1 MVTAPQAEPGAGPF
15 AERAASALAVDGIVV
30 ITDFL
35 PEDMITALREAA
47 QRMRAQGAF
56 RPAGIGAGGDFRK
69 REDIRGDEIYWIDAD
84 SASAALRPPL
94 AAFEQLRLAVNR
106 ELQLGLFDFECHL
119 ARYAPGAGYQR
130 HYDQLRDDG
139 HRQLTVTL
147 YLNESWSEADGGTL
161 RVFLEDEQARTLDVV
176 PTGGTLVAFLSA
188 RFSHEVLP
196 CTRERFSLTGWF
208 RRR

>member
-1 MVTAPQAEPGAGPF
+1 MEN
-15 AERAASALAVDGIVV
+15 
-30 ITDFL
+30 FL
-35 PEDMITALREAA
+35 PEDMIATLRAEARRL
-47 QRMRAQGAF
+47 QAQGVF

-69 REDIRGDEIYWIDAD
+69 REDIRGDEIHWIEAD
-84 SASAALRPPL
+84 SAPAALRPPL
-94 AAFEQLRLAVNR
+94 LAFEELRLAVNR

-147 YLNESWSEADGGTL
+147 YLNENWREADGGLL
-161 RVFLEDEQARTLDVV
+161 RVYLEDGERTLEVM
-176 PTGGTLVAFLSA
+176 PEGGTLVAFLSA
-188 RFSHEVLP
+188 RFAHEVLP

>member
-1 MVTAPQAEPGAGPF
+1 VVTSPQAEPGGPI
-15 AERAASALAVDGIVV
+15 ADRAASAIAGDGIVV
-30 ITDFL
+30 IADFL
-35 PEDMITALREAA
+35 PEDMITAMREAA
-47 QRMRAQGAF
+47 QRMWAQGAF

-69 REDIRGDEIYWIDAD
+69 REDIRGDEIHWIDAD
-84 SASAALRPPL
+84 SAPAALRPPL
-94 AAFEQLRLAVNR
+94 AAFEKLRLAVNR

-119 ARYAPGAGYQR
+119 ARYAPGAGYR
-130 HYDQLRDDG
+130 LHYDQLRDDG

-147 YLNESWSEADGGTL
+147 YLNENWSEADGGTL
-161 RVFLEDEQARTLDVV
+161 RVYLEEEPPCTLDVA

>member
-1 MVTAPQAEPGAGPF
+1 MVTSPQTEPGAGPI
-15 AERAASALAVDGIVV
+15 ADRAASAIAGHGIAVIEN
-30 ITDFL
+30 FL
-35 PEDMITALREAA
+35 PEDMIATLRAEARRL
-47 QRMRAQGAF
+47 QAQGAF

-69 REDIRGDEIYWIDAD
+69 REDIRGDEIYWFDAD
-84 SASAALRPPL
+84 SAPAALRPPL
-94 AAFEQLRLAVNR
+94 AAFEELRLVVNR

-139 HRQLTVTL
+139 HRQLTVSL
-147 YLNESWSEADGGTL
+147 YLNENWREADGGLL
-161 RVFLEDEQARTLDVV
+161 RVYLEDGERTLEVI
-176 PTGGTLVAFLSA
+176 PEGGTLVAFLSA

-196 CTRERFSLTGWF
+196 CTRERLSFTGWF